1 MRQKLQS
8 LSHQQAILLLTL
20 ITLGGED
27 DLSLLSHLPHED
39 MQALQSV
46 GQELCQ
52 TPRKQMLPQLVKEI
66 KHLITESQR
75 STVESVDPEWLAEFL
90 LGESPRVISATLHQ
104 FPRSVAE
111 RIVAYLPVHL
121 QHHIPPTIHEV
132 HPDIAKR
139 LKLALSK
146 KIPTYTPEQTDA
158 LTMESLALLGNDE
171 ILTLLRELG
180 FRELAI
186 AFRAVGRGPLTELC
200 RRLGPEEAERLLTV
214 IRNLPN
220 TSSEETKAA
229 QRTIRSISLEHRSKS
244 EIIEEAGLHKMQQA
258 LRDVSEECHKI
269 IAFLLPR
276 RVGKRIRT
284 QQLLK
289 LSAHDLY
296 QVKLQVLES
305 MQSLSNEGYINPQW
319 GQMPIDL
326 PEPPPPPEESMVG
339 NSMSAAQI
347 AEAHAAESHSSDGHP
362 ADNQAH

>member
-27 DLSLLSHLPHED
+27 DLSLLAHLPQED
-39 MQALQSV
+39 MQAIQPV
-46 GQELCQ
+46 GQDLCQ

-90 LGESPRVISATLHQ
+90 LGESPRVISATLSQ

-111 RIVAYLPVHL
+111 RIVACLPVHL
-121 QHHIPPTIHEV
+121 QHHIPPTMHEV
-132 HPDIAKR
+132 HPDITKR

-146 KIPTYTPEQTDA
+146 KVPTYTPEQPHE
-158 LTMESLALLGNDE
+158 LMMESVGVLNNEE
-171 ILTLLRELG
+171 IMTLLRELG

-214 IRNLPN
+214 IRNLPT

-258 LRDVSEECHKI
+258 LRDVSDECHNV
-269 IAFLLPR
+269 IAFRLPR
-276 RVGKRIRT
+276 RIGKRVKT
-284 QQLLK
+284 QHLLN
-289 LSAHDLY
+289 LTPQDLY
-296 QVKLQVLES
+296 QVKLQVLNTI
-305 MQSLSNEGYINPQW
+305 QQLSSEGRIGALWAELPIN
-319 GQMPIDL
+319 L
-326 PEPPPPPEESMVG
+326 PEPPPPPEENMVG
-339 NSMSAAQI
+339 NSMSAADL
-347 AEAHAAESHSSDGHP
+347 AEAHAAAES
-362 ADNQAH
+362 QA